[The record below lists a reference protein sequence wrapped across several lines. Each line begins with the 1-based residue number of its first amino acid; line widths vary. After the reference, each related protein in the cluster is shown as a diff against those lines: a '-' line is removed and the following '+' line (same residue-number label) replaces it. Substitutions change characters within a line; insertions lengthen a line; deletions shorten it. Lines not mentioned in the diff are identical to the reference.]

1 MMSGIKS
8 KNTKPEILVRQHLYS
23 LGFRYRLNLK
33 INGIKPDI
41 VLIKWK
47 CCIFVNGCF
56 WHRHKN
62 CKLASLPKSNVE
74 FWKKKFDDN
83 ISRDLKNKKILKD
96 HGWSIGEIWECA
108 IRNKKFLK
116 YNFKSALLRKSSW
129 IIE

>member
-1 MMSGIKS
+1 MSGIRS

-23 LGFRYRLNLK
+23 LGLRYRINLK
-33 INGIKPDI
+33 IKGIKPDI

-47 CCIFVNGCF
+47 CCIFINGCF

-74 FWKKKFDDN
+74 FWKKKFTDN
-83 ISRDLKNKKILKD
+83 VARDSRNKKILIEN
-96 HGWSIGEIWECA
+96 GWSIGEIWECA
-108 IRNKKFLK
+108 VRNKKI
-116 YNFKSALLRKSSW
+116 YNHDFKTMLIEKNSW